1 MISGMCVLQVV
12 MYDCFRP
19 GDVVRAKVLSLGDA
33 RSYYLTTADNTLGVV
48 HAKSL
53 AGGEV
58 LVLVSSLM
66 LCKSKRGKVGASFVK
81 WGVAAWDRAVV

>member
-1 MISGMCVLQVV
+1 VCVALQVV

-33 RSYYLTTADNTLGVV
+33 RSYYLTTADNALGVV

-53 AGGEV
+53 AGGRTQPRTAPCFCSHMWLYSHSTHEPV
-58 LVLVSSLM
+58 FN
-66 LCKSKRGKVGASFVK
+66 A
-81 WGVAAWDRAVV
+81 